1 MIVARPYLLD
11 LAEAWTLRQSLRRH
25 LAAHPDV
32 DTVIFATTTAALLQP
47 AAVLDRS
54 ALRFDALACENRLG
68 WACVLSRLLERRAL
82 RHIRVLMP
90 MSASRLP
97 TLGRFR
103 YLQRAEVVLPMPPP
117 LDEADQ
123 IEGPDRPPHEPGRVL
138 CYAANPVKKG
148 LDTILRAWAL
158 RSAEHPAQLLIAGI
172 DAAAAAPYLAE
183 HGLPVGAD
191 VRFLGRL
198 PQAEFRNELRRA
210 EVYLAASR
218 YEDFGM
224 AQLEAVNLGAVLVSV
239 PSGGPFEAG
248 AILREI
254 DPALLAADD
263 SPPALARALDHAL
276 GMGPAA
282 RDEVVRAGRGRLAP
296 YLRTALA
303 DRIRQRLLPAI
314 ATASS

>member
-11 LAEAWTLRQSLRRH
+11 LAEAWSLRRTLQRY

-32 DTVIFATTTAALLQP
+32 DTVIFATTTASLLQP
-47 AAVLDRS
+47 SSVLDRS

-68 WACVLSRLLERRAL
+68 AACVLSRLLERRAL

-103 YLQRAEVVLPMPPP
+103 YLQRADLVLPMPPP
-117 LDEADQ
+117 LDESDQ
-123 IEGPDRPPHEPGRVL
+123 QDGPDQPPRQPGRVL

-148 LDTILRAWAL
+148 LDTILQAWSQRD
-158 RSAEHPAQLLIAGI
+158 RSVPSTLLIAGI
-172 DAAAAAPYLAE
+172 DAVTAAPYLAE
-183 HGLPVGAD
+183 HGLVVTED
-191 VRFLGRL
+191 VQFLGRL
-198 PQAEFRNELRRA
+198 PQPEFRDELRRA

-248 AILREI
+248 TILR
-254 DPALLAADD
+254 DVDAALLAGDD
-263 SPPALARALDHAL
+263 TPAALARALDHAL
-276 GMGPAA
+276 RLDPAA
-282 RDEVVRAGRGRLAP
+282 RAAVVAAGRDRLTP
-296 YLRTALA
+296 YLRSSLA
-303 DRIRQRLLPAI
+303 ERIRQRLLPAI